1 MIPPIDHIIGPLFG
15 GGPMDLSLLQSYMDQ
30 PIEELKLVSHGG
42 NLMDYLTQAM
52 VKGYINRSGLKPLY
66 DERHGLHQGRDQR
79 SIEAWVFEHLSTIP
93 ASENVLENDRKKP
106 FAAKWLALRD
116 TNKMIDVV
124 WSPYASCR
132 DLKPFEDQTL
142 YSGYIVVGTFMWSYL
157 PKRVL
162 RQFEYVQRIPLD
174 PPKRPIAYEKYCDT
188 WAKWD

>member
-1 MIPPIDHIIGPLFG
+1 
-15 GGPMDLSLLQSYMDQ
+15 
-30 PIEELKLVSHGG
+30 
-42 NLMDYLTQAM
+42 
-52 VKGYINRSGLKPLY
+52 
-66 DERHGLHQGRDQR
+66 
-79 SIEAWVFEHLSTIP
+79 
-93 ASENVLENDRKKP
+93 
-106 FAAKWLALRD
+106 
-116 TNKMIDVV
+116 MIDVV

-188 WAKWD
+188 WAKWDQDVVAVAEAISYEAPWVCTLDYLPVLVLQEFTSIHASAIGRRITMQSYTYSTSALATAWWWSDVRLCNDVVYSFQVMQTIFSSIYFIF